1 MTESQEPIRQ
11 IDINIAPSFHNDL
24 SESWI
29 YTVVEAGLEVAVA
42 PDEDCQVSLLVTG
55 DAAVRQLNHRFRGL
69 DEVTDVLSFSSS
81 HDGHW
86 KGEVPDSRNG
96 QPDSGDFPFVLPPG
110 ELPPLGE
117 VVISFPQAQRQA
129 LQRSQPVDQ
138 EMALLIVHGI
148 LHLVGHDHLEQE
160 DTARMQAREQAALA
174 SVFQIGAANT

>member
-11 IDINIAPSFHNDL
+11 IDITIAPSFHNDL
-24 SESWI
+24 AESWI
-29 YTVVEAGLEVAVA
+29 YTVVEAVLEVAVA
-42 PDEDCQVSLLVTG
+42 ADEGCQVSVLVTD
-55 DAAVRQLNHRFRGL
+55 DATVQQLNHRFRGL

-86 KGEVPDSRNG
+86 EGEVLESRNG
-96 QPDSGDFPFVLPPG
+96 HPDSGNFPFVLPPG

-160 DTARMQAREQAALA
+160 DTARMQAKEQAALT
-174 SVFQIGAANT
+174 SVFQIWAANT